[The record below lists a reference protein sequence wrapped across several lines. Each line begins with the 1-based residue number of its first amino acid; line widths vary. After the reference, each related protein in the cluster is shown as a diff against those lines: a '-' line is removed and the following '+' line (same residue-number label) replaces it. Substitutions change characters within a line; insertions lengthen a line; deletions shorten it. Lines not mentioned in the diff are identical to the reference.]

1 MWHCLALQEDESEER
16 EEEEQQIAQTCPF
29 YSVTLACATWKRW
42 ELWFKRFLVN
52 YRMER
57 FIHYL
62 IYGTRVT
69 FHDPVVIFR
78 EQEWATRE
86 RDLAQLEWLVRERGE
101 SLGSL
106 FIRCFLGV
114 VLFKKC
120 HGKND
125 RIPAEKRRQFRL
137 YRLRC
142 AIPALLLLRMLMRQ
156 RQSFHSASRFIIRR
170 DHRI

>member
-1 MWHCLALQEDESEER
+1 MRVRKGRKRNNKLHKLVLSIEWHLVVRPGGGESSGFSD
-16 EEEEQQIAQTCPF
+16 F
-29 YSVTLACATWKRW
+29 YL
-42 ELWFKRFLVN
+42 N
-52 YRMER
+52 YGMER
-57 FIHYL
+57 FIHYHT
-62 IYGTRVT
+62 YGTRVT
-69 FHDPVVIFR
+69 FDDPVVLFR

-106 FIRCFLGV
+106 LIRCFLGV